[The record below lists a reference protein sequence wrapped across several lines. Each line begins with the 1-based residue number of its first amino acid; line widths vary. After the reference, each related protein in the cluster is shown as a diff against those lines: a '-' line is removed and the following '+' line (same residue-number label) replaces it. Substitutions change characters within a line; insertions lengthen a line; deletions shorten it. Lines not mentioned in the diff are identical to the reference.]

1 MALITGGRDGRRSD
15 SYILFELAGT
25 TYALHSDDILQLDM
39 VGPVTPVPNAP
50 AFVEGVVSLRGQV
63 IPAVNLRA
71 RFGFPTVAFDVR
83 SRLIVVHAQRRTVG
97 LLVDSAREF
106 ATIPPDAILPPPDGV
121 AGMSG
126 RYLIGLAHI
135 GDRLVLVL
143 DVLELLDV
151 RIHPMLPAADA
162 APASA

>member
-1 MALITGGRDGRRSD
+1 MALLTGGGSD

-25 TYALHSDDILQLDM
+25 TYALRSDDILQLEM
-39 VGPVTPVPNAP
+39 VGRLTPVPNAP
-50 AFVEGVVSLRGQV
+50 PFVEGVVSVRGQV
-63 IPAVNLRA
+63 IPAMNLRA
-71 RFGFPTVAFDVR
+71 RFGFPSVPYDVR
-83 SRLIVVHAQRRTVG
+83 SRLVIVHAQRRTVG

-106 ATIPPDAILPPPDGV
+106 ATIPPDSILPPPDGV
-121 AGMSG
+121 AGTSG
-126 RYLIGLAHI
+126 PYLRGLAHL